1 MSMYKERW
9 NQLKIFNI
17 LLIVLGLSF
26 FLIGVIG
33 VVVPVLPTT
42 PFLILS
48 SVLFAKSSPRF
59 DSWLRGTKV
68 FKDYAVDFIRER
80 AMTRNRKIKLMML
93 SDFMLAFPLFILDNI
108 YIKLFIILVIL
119 FKYYYFIF
127 KIKTIKG

>member
-1 MSMYKERW
+1 M
-9 NQLKIFNI
+9 KIFNI